1 MYELVTVLERHQLP
15 CHLDGV
21 VATVNFLPD

>member
-1 MYELVTVLERHQLP
+1 MYKLVTVLERRQLL

-21 VATVNFLPD
+21 VATVNFLPN